1 MGDLI
6 MTSTTL
12 RLPDKVIQTLK
23 IVSVLERKSMNA
35 IISQL
40 IEDYLED
47 YKDLK
52 DAQTALNEEGT
63 IPWDLVKAELGL

>member
-1 MGDLI
+1 

-12 RLPDKVIQTLK
+12 RLPDKIIQTLK

-63 IPWDLVKAELGL
+63 IHWDLVKAELGL

>member
-1 MGDLI
+1 

-35 IISQL
+35 IISKL

>member
-1 MGDLI
+1 

-12 RLPDKVIQTLK
+12 RLPDKLIQTLK
-23 IVSVLERKSMNA
+23 IISVLERKSMNT
-35 IISQL
+35 IISKL

-63 IPWDLVKAELGL
+63 IPWNTIKAELGL

>member
-1 MGDLI
+1 

-12 RLPDKVIQTLK
+12 RLPDKIIQTLK

-52 DAQTALNEEGT
+52 NAQTALNEEGT
-63 IPWDLVKAELGL
+63 IHWDLVKAELGL

>member
-1 MGDLI
+1 

>member
-1 MGDLI
+1 

-12 RLPDKVIQTLK
+12 RLPDKLIQTLK
-23 IVSVLERKSMNA
+23 MISVLERKSMNA
-35 IISQL
+35 IISKL

-47 YKDLK
+47 YTDLK
-52 DAQTALNEEGT
+52 DAQAALNEEGT